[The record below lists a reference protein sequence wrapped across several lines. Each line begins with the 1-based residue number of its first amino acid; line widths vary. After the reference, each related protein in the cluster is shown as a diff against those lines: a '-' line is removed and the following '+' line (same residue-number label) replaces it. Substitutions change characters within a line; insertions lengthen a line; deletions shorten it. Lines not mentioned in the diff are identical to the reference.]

1 MRGKNIS
8 ISVAAQFQFDAIYSI
23 YYLITALFTS
33 RISQMWNIARL
44 NNVWAISMLNTLRR
58 DTYDFYIQTISVNV
72 HILYTSIWMKCHL
85 RSLTQLAS
93 EM

>member
-1 MRGKNIS
+1 
-8 ISVAAQFQFDAIYSI
+8 
-23 YYLITALFTS
+23 
-33 RISQMWNIARL
+33 
-44 NNVWAISMLNTLRR
+44 MLNTLRR